1 MTSTPFSSMLLVF
14 TASLIGSVGMV
25 FLKKAS
31 AHLHKGFFHIISVNA
46 AVGVILFVASSVF
59 YLAGVRNGQ
68 LSVLYPMVSLGYV
81 WALFWARIFFKEPLT
96 KQKFAG
102 LGLVLVGVF
111 FLGLGS

>member
-14 TASLIGSVGMV
+14 AASLIGSIGMV

-81 WALFWARIFFKEPLT
+81 WALFWARFFFNEPLT

>member
-1 MTSTPFSSMLLVF
+1 MITTPLSSILLVLS
-14 TASLIGSVGMV
+14 ASFIGSIGMV

-31 AHLHKGFFHIISVNA
+31 KDLHKGFLHIVNVNSA
-46 AVGVILFVASSVF
+46 IGVTLFVISSLV
-59 YLAGVRNGQ
+59 YLIGIRNGQ
-68 LSVLYPMVSLGYV
+68 LSVLYPMVSLSYV
-81 WALFWARIFFKEPLT
+81 WAMFWARLVFNEPLT

>member
-14 TASLIGSVGMV
+14 FASLIGSIGMV

-46 AVGVILFVASSVF
+46 AVGVVLFVASSVF

-81 WALFWARIFFKEPLT
+81 WALFWARFFFNEPLT

>member
-1 MTSTPFSSMLLVF
+1 MLLVF
-14 TASLIGSVGMV
+14 FASLIGSVGMV

-31 AHLHKGFFHIISVNA
+31 AHLHEGFLRIISVNA
-46 AVGVILFVASSVF
+46 AIGVVLFVTSSLF

-68 LSVLYPMVSLGYV
+68 LSVLYPMVALGYV
-81 WALFWARIFFKEPLT
+81 WALFWARMFFGEPLT

-102 LGLVLVGVF
+102 LGLVLLGVF